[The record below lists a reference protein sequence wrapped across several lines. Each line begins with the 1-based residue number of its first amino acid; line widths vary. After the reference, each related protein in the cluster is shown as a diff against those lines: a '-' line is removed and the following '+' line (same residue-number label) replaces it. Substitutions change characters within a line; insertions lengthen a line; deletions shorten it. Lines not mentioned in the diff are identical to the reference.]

1 MRSRSACASA
11 ELSSYRVTRDVP
23 LPFAKPAEQDGGE
36 GSDDDELDDDRHSH
50 PIVRLA
56 QLATGRLRRADDGQ
70 TTLTQR
76 SRAKRDARKSTGH
89 DSSTAADDDES
100 PSEGDGPTDI
110 ETARHSASLD
120 AKRA

>member
-1 MRSRSACASA
+1 M
-11 ELSSYRVTRDVP
+11 P
-23 LPFAKPAEQDGGE
+23 LPFAKPPEPHD
-36 GSDDDELDDDRHSH
+36 GSDDDDEMDEQQAN

-56 QLATGRLRRADDGQ
+56 KLATGRLRRTDDGQ

-76 SRAKRDARKSTGH
+76 SRAKRDARKNNGH
-89 DSSTAADDDES
+89 DSSTPADEDDS

-110 ETARHSASLD
+110 ETARGSSLD